1 MNTFYTIIDAIA
13 DFARKNI
20 RYESL
25 LWKILRFFQNIL
37 HIKDYSP
44 FKKKKFREN
53 DIFFESILDKL
64 GENKLDAFFV
74 FQIGA
79 CDGIMADPIYHKIN
93 KYGWSAL
100 LVEPQK
106 SEFENLKLNYIKNKN
121 IKLENVA
128 ISDSI
133 GHRKLYKLED
143 NEIAHDWQRGT
154 ASFLDKPRFGSFE
167 IVKCVT
173 FDEIL
178 NENQINEIDL
188 LQIDVEGYDF
198 ELLKLFDFER
208 LKPSL
213 IRYEHKHLN
222 FSDKI
227 LCTDLLEK
235 HGYFI
240 IEMQKDTGAILR
252 TFLKD
257 PLIN

>member
-1 MNTFYTIIDAIA
+1 MKTFYAIIDNIA
-13 DFARKNI
+13 DFSRKNL

-37 HIKDYSP
+37 HFEDYSP
-44 FKKKKFREN
+44 FKRKKFQKN
-53 DIFFESILDKL
+53 DIFFESILNKL
-64 GENKLDAFFV
+64 GKNKLEEFFV
-74 FQIGA
+74 LQIGA
-79 CDGIMADPIYHKIN
+79 CDGVMADPIYHIIN
-93 KYGWSAL
+93 KYGWSGL

-133 GHRKLYKLED
+133 RDRKLYKLED
-143 NEIAHDWQRGT
+143 KEIKDDWQRGT

-173 FDEIL
+173 F
-178 NENQINEIDL
+178 ENLLKRNNVNEIDL

-198 ELLKLFDFER
+198 ELLKMFDFS
-208 LKPSL
+208 KYMPSL

-222 FSDKI
+222 FSDK
-227 LCTDLLEK
+227 LSCKKLLESN
-235 HGYFI
+235 GYKLF
-240 IEMQKDTGAILR
+240 EMEKDTGAILYQH
-252 TFLKD
+252 LYIDKKS
-257 PLIN
+257 